1 MEDVEFIPD
10 SLITEG
16 EISPGSSVQVVAING
31 RKFVTGL
38 FWQPLSSPRSFMAE
52 AREIGKKRS
61 WDIVAIRR
69 SLRIQAGFVSKDAGA
84 LKGMYSLAAA
94 LAGQLG
100 SSWIGAFALEDGQY
114 AVVAVHDG
122 SIVPGYDLVVPREEA
137 IETLQSGYNL
147 FQFDPDSIYAPSD
160 FNFSPHEKNIY
171 ELLTPKSL
179 RTEYKLKQLT
189 FGLTKRELVTV
200 SMIFIAALM
209 AFWGW
214 GEYNDYQ
221 KRIERDERIQQEQ
234 IRRAQLDKLNQNSKQ
249 KQQIQALAH
258 PWASAP
264 AATDFVTGCSTTV
277 HSLPLSVAGWV
288 FESATCDNKGVSIVY
303 KRRVAGTTVKHFAQA
318 APVYFDSEPAFA
330 DEGDTA
336 LVGKPLQIPFGGD
349 DVLEPSAS
357 MLTEF
362 TAHFQSSDTKLK
374 LEEKQVAAQSAPPL
388 AGQVQTPS
396 PPAPT
401 WRHFTFEYNAAL
413 PPGPYFVS
421 LPHKNGIRVTQIKV
435 KLGEE
440 DASLAWTVSGDL
452 YAKL

>member
-16 EISPGSSVQVVAING
+16 EVSPGSSVQVVTING

-38 FWQPLSSPRSFMAE
+38 FWQPLSSPRNFMAE
-52 AREIGKKRS
+52 AREIGKKRN

-137 IETLQSGYNL
+137 LETLQSGYNL

-189 FGLTKRELVTV
+189 FGLTKRELVAV
-200 SMIFIAALM
+200 SMTIIAALM
-209 AFWGW
+209 ALWGW

-234 IRRAQLDKLNQNSKQ
+234 IRRAQLEKLNQNSKQ

-277 HSLPLSVAGWV
+277 QSLPLSVAGWV

-303 KRRVAGTTVKHFAQA
+303 KRRVIGTTVKHFAQA

-349 DVLEPSAS
+349 DALEPAAS

-362 TAHFQSSDTKLK
+362 TAHFQASDTKLK
-374 LEEKQVAAQSAPPL
+374 LEEKQVAVQSAPPL
-388 AGQVQTPS
+388 AGQVQTS
-396 PPAPT
+396 APPAPT

-452 YAKL
+452 YAKR